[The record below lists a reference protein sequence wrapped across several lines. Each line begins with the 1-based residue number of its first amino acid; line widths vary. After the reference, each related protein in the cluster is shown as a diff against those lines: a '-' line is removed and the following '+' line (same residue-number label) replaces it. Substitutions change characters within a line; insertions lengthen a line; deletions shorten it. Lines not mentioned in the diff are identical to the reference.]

1 MQRFAYFRWDLLE
14 EDDFGDA
21 EVVVFCATRGGCD
34 GESDFGERGIAVV
47 VGDMHD
53 FCGIGEPLPGEAVGR
68 GGAETTMQIYTFF
81 LIHSPLHENYSLEH
95 ILSLIYHEL
104 IHGNSCFFRRKEK
117 ILFPITGGMSFALIK
132 QMTDFY
138 QGLSEAVVSA
148 KRNATQIAR
157 NPTQTG
163 MGS

>member
-47 VGDMHD
+47 VGDIHD
-53 FCGIGEPLPGEAVGR
+53 FGGIGETLPGEAVGR

-117 ILFPITGGMSFALIK
+117 ILFPITGG
-132 QMTDFY
+132 
-138 QGLSEAVVSA
+138 
-148 KRNATQIAR
+148 
-157 NPTQTG
+157 
-163 MGS
+163 